1 MSYIEFFKHPSHLFF
16 YLKRWGLLDNLSD
29 VAYLKWMYRAYT
41 GEKLNLKTPKTFNEK
56 MQWLKLNNRKPEYTL
71 MVDKYEGKEY
81 VKIVCG
87 GGGTYNKNI
96 RCMGFI

>member
-71 MVDKYEGKEY
+71 FSH
-81 VKIVCG
+81 IPFPH
-87 GGGTYNKNI
+87 TYQPSVYTLVSDY
-96 RCMGFI
+96 

>member
-81 VKIVCG
+81 VKRKIQ
-87 GGGTYNKNI
+87 KI
-96 RCMGFI
+96 WK